1 VGQIDVLAGVFVRTG
16 SVIASSGER
25 MVSGLV
31 QRLGS
36 LSFISDNAGCL
47 GGRPFPRNGRIM
59 TFGSHEVYVG
69 TERVCRYPEQVLVAA
84 DPPSHMLARTGRS
97 ARPVES
103 AEVMMTGPATLRAGG
118 AGNGL
123 AGDVPPELE
132 RTKRSARPPLER
144 AENLAG
150 TFSMSARE
158 QPLLPIINRLLEPVR
173 SGDDP
178 ERRRSWRSSVRPSSM
193 SAWPCSR
200 SGTSSTVNYVSMRLP
215 KVLLLS

>member
-84 DPPSHMLARTGRS
+84 DPPPHMLARAGRS

-103 AEVMMTGPATLRAGG
+103 AEVMMVGAATPSVDG
-118 AGNGL
+118 AGKG
-123 AGDVPPELE
+123 AAADVPLE
-132 RTKRSARPPLER
+132 QRPKRSARPPLER

-150 TFSMSARE
+150 TSGVSARD
-158 QPLLPIINRLLEPVR
+158 QPLIPIINRLLEPVR

-178 ERRRSWRSSVRPSSM
+178 EQAKEVLE
-193 SAWPCSR
+193 
-200 SGTSSTVNYVSMRLP
+200 GTRQALIGEALAMH
-215 KVLLLS
+215 